1 MERTISSR
9 LTPFMKFVFPV
20 LWGGFWGVF
29 TIAEFRRPQP
39 SDLKWMSFVIWVPAT
54 LLLARLAMRLRRVRV
69 DDRGL
74 LISDYRQEIH
84 VPFTAIAN
92 VTYLRTIKGSQYVT
106 ITFRQTTPLGRR
118 AVFLPAGR
126 RDREL
131 AAELRQRAGLAA
143 ASAGAPA
150 V

>member
-84 VPFTAIAN
+84 VPFTDNA
-92 VTYLRTIKGSQYVT
+92 QDWP
-106 ITFRQTTPLGRR
+106 PLAPVRLLSDVGCLRR
-118 AVFLPAGR
+118 AR
-126 RDREL
+126 MR
-131 AAELRQRAGLAA
+131 
-143 ASAGAPA
+143 
-150 V
+150 